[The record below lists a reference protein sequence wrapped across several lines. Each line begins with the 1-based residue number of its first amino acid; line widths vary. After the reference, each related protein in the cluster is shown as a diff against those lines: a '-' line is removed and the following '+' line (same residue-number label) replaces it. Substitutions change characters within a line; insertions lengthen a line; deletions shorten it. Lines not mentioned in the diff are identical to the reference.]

1 MCQLSHRRFAPSC
14 GDVGAGCQ
22 AEVVANDPFR
32 LLRGHK
38 SQEGI
43 DTRYPDD
50 FEGIWVSDRTA

>member
-1 MCQLSHRRFAPSC
+1 MIRATLRGR
-14 GDVGAGCQ
+14 GAGCQ

-38 SQEGI
+38 PQEGI